1 MQQMLDWF
9 QTLLRPKDKY
19 AACRTAL
26 PAIRQLAD
34 ELNGIAN
41 RLNSGRSNSLI
52 EIVRFF
58 QAVSTIQ
65 DTHIV
70 PLAAD
75 ELDRL
80 GGFPSTVQLLQDLN
94 LHIFNGGRRDYG
106 MNRTRPGQVV
116 TSADV
121 FLGNINGYW
130 TKPIAYIEGR
140 FEDTDYYLTM
150 RAQAERFMAS
160 HIPPILYLI
169 HRIDR
174 DLANV
179 I

>member
-1 MQQMLDWF
+1 MQQMIEWF
-9 QTLLRPKDKY
+9 QALLKPKDKY
-19 AACRTAL
+19 PACRTAVMAL
-26 PAIRQLAD
+26 RQLAD
-34 ELNGIAN
+34 ELNGIAS
-41 RLNSGRSNSLI
+41 RLNSKQSNSLI
-52 EIVRFF
+52 EIVAFF
-58 QAVSTIQ
+58 QAVSTVQ

-106 MNRTRPGQVV
+106 MNRTRPGQKV
-116 TSADV
+116 TSANV

-130 TKPIAYIEGR
+130 TMPVSSIEGR
-140 FEDTDYYLTM
+140 SGDTDYYQTM
-150 RAQAERFMAS
+150 QAQAALFMAS
-160 HIPPILYLI
+160 HIPPMLRLI
-169 HRIDR
+169 REIDR
-174 DLANV
+174 ELAST